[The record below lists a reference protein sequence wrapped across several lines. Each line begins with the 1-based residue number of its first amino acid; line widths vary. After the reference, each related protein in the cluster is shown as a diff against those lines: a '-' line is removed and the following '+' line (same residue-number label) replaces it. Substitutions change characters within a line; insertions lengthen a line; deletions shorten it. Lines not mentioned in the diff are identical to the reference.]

1 MYSEENAVKMRSF
14 KSFSLCLRLR
24 RFSDGINCGIDA
36 MKI

>member
-14 KSFSLCLRLR
+14 KSFNLRLR
-24 RFSDGINCGIDA
+24 LRCFSNGINRGIDA